1 MDLGLDFSL
10 TLDNCAITRGGR
22 TLLSDLSLSLG
33 PKDLIWITGDN
44 GIGKSSILRL
54 AAGVLR
60 PERGHVSYTKND
72 EAVHPS
78 DLVALLA
85 HDAGLHSA
93 LKISEELD
101 FWSAGSSEVDTIT
114 DKLSLT
120 DLLSQSIKTLSAGQ
134 KRRVAIARLIA
145 SNKPVWLLD
154 EPLSALDAE
163 GRDTLLTHVK
173 RHTEAGG
180 AAIIATHHVPDDLGA
195 NASILKLSVPA

>member
-1 MDLGLDFSL
+1 MDSGLDFSL

-54 AAGVLR
+54 AAGILR
-60 PERGHVSYTKND
+60 PERGRVHYTKND

-78 DLVALLA
+78 DIVALLA

-101 FWSAGSSEVDTIT
+101 FWSAGSSEVDALT
-114 DKLSLT
+114 DKLGLT

-145 SNKPVWLLD
+145 STKPVWLLD

-173 RHTEAGG
+173 MHTEAGG